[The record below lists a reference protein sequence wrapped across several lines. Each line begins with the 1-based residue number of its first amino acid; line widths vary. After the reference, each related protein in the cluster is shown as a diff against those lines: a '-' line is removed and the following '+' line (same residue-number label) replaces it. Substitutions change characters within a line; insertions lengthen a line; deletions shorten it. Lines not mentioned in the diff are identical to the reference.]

1 MNESNDELTNLWK
14 QAKQHH
20 TPRPSSFATLVDK
33 ARATVRHT
41 RNFHLGNVAILL
53 VVVVGLLAFF
63 YYVAPLQTTL
73 SHVGIGL
80 MIGGLLIRIG
90 VELHSVARSAR
101 INLGVNAVQA
111 TDDALSFYRFRKRIH
126 GPITIT
132 IVLLYSLGFYL
143 LTPEFSRYFSLFW
156 MILIDGSYLVG
167 AIILIL
173 VIRQGIR
180 QEMRALAEL
189 IDIKKEMM
197 QEQ

>member
-1 MNESNDELTNLWK
+1 MNESDDELTNLWK
-14 QAKQHH
+14 QAKQQH
-20 TPRPSSFATLVDK
+20 PPAPSAPNVLAEK
-33 ARATVRHT
+33 ARSTVRHT

-53 VVVVGLLAFF
+53 TVVVGLLAFF

-73 SHVGIGL
+73 SRIGIGL
-80 MIGGLLIRIG
+80 MIGGLLVRIG
-90 VELHSVARSAR
+90 IELHSVARSAR

-156 MILIDGSYLVG
+156 MVLIDGSYLVG
-167 AIILIL
+167 AVILIL
-173 VIRQGIR
+173 LIRQGIR
-180 QEMRALAEL
+180 KEMKALAEL

-197 QEQ
+197 QE